1 MNQSGI
7 VWTSQSS
14 KAIAERDKNK
24 DNKNNNINEFTYKPK
39 TNVKEKDKE
48 FIAKAIKEKIES
60 NKVINNIYNES
71 KPLNIIARQN
81 QATYNAHTKLT
92 QSKSANLLTSNVVSM
107 SSAVTYIEEIQE
119 SKKDLQRM
127 VDRMYYNR
135 VKKPEDRNISEN
147 DKSYEKSDLN
157 FNMNINIEPI

>member
-1 MNQSGI
+1 M
-7 VWTSQSS
+7 
-14 KAIAERDKNK
+14 
-24 DNKNNNINEFTYKPK
+24 
-39 TNVKEKDKE
+39 
-48 FIAKAIKEKIES
+48 
-60 NKVINNIYNES
+60 
-71 KPLNIIARQN
+71 NIIARQN

>member
-1 MNQSGI
+1 MNKKDAYMKRNCGGYKMIYPCEEEEDNLEQNRIMSQSGI

-24 DNKNNNINEFTYKPK
+24 DNKNNNVYNEFTYKPK

-60 NKVINNIYNES
+60 NKVINNES
-71 KPLNIIARQN
+71 KPLNILARQN

-107 SSAVTYIEEIQE
+107 NSAVTYIEEIQE

-127 VDRMYYNR
+127 VDRMY
-135 VKKPEDRNISEN
+135 
-147 DKSYEKSDLN
+147 
-157 FNMNINIEPI
+157 